1 MFRFPL
7 YEKKMICLI
16 KPNVLTNFRRGKPL
30 FLSADRYQL
39 LESQWLTHRF
49 DHTNRKW
56 IWHRDSLWSTGLNR
70 LRACVNRGRMIWPRM
85 RGQRVAGLRGRE
97 QPHGRLIPHVLARP
111 DHHCGTRTVMEL
123 LEFVPLHCNQQNCCE
138 RGGGGE
144 CVCV

>member
-56 IWHRDSLWSTGLNR
+56 IWHRDSL
-70 LRACVNRGRMIWPRM
+70 
-85 RGQRVAGLRGRE
+85 
-97 QPHGRLIPHVLARP
+97 
-111 DHHCGTRTVMEL
+111 
-123 LEFVPLHCNQQNCCE
+123 
-138 RGGGGE
+138 
-144 CVCV
+144 